1 MPSFEIMDMHGNTK
15 QFDINKIKSA
25 KDVAK
30 AFKEFNKE
38 VKTKKA
44 YISTKEDKLK
54 SVKVYEPKNQEET
67 N

>member
-1 MPSFEIMDMHGNTK
+1 MIKLKKLLQEK
-15 QFDINKIKSA
+15 KYVFDKRNLHHILIN
-25 KDVAK
+25 AK

-54 SVKVYEPKNQEET
+54 SVKGYEPKNQEET